1 MRHGACAHQMRAEC
15 VYIGHLDIYIS
26 MPKLLVSLPTDVSE
40 RLREVTHKKGDIS
53 RFVTEAVRYRLAL
66 RDKEELKKL
75 RDMKEKVVSLYN
87 EKKFGRMVTAQGH
100 FSVDGADI
108 QLSVDATM
116 REEMLDKFQQQ
127 EKREARRD
135 HRPVFELQLDENA
148 ERRLYKRIGD
158 IRDRVFEWAENGL
171 EQKHWDVDK
180 IAIAFDPET
189 NLRFC
194 AACGFPAKEFNEC
207 LECGATC

>member
-1 MRHGACAHQMRAEC
+1 
-15 VYIGHLDIYIS
+15 
-26 MPKLLVSLPTDVSE
+26 MPKLLVTLPTDVLE
-40 RLREVTHKKGDIS
+40 RLREAAHKKGDIS

-66 RDKEELKKL
+66 RDKEELKRL
-75 RDMKEKVVSLYN
+75 RDTKDKVVSLYD
-87 EKKFGRMVTAQGH
+87 EKKFGRMVTARGH

-108 QLSVDATM
+108 QLSVDAAM
-116 REEMLDKFQQQ
+116 RDEMLDKLQQQ
-127 EKREARRD
+127 EIREARRD
-135 HRPVFELQLDENA
+135 HRPVFELELDENA
-148 ERRLYKRIGD
+148 ERRLCKRISE
-158 IRDRVFEWAENGL
+158 IRDRTFEWAESRL